1 MSGAKVIAKIESLI
15 TEKLEEIG
23 VELVDL
29 QYTKDH
35 GDQFIRIFID
45 TENGVDLQ
53 LCARVTRMVREII
66 DSQDDIFYDHIEVS
80 SPGIDRIIKR
90 DKDYNRFIGHRI
102 KIKTKELINNQ
113 KNFVGVLKAVTNDT
127 VSIEIEGQDIL
138 ISRDIITVV
147 RLFPDI

>member
-1 MSGAKVIAKIESLI
+1 LSGAKTIAKIENL
-15 TEKLEEIG
+15 TNEKLEKIG

-53 LCARVTRMVREII
+53 LCTRVTRMVREDI

-80 SPGIDRIIKR
+80 SPGIDRIIKKE
-90 DKDYNRFIGHRI
+90 KDFNRFIGHRI
-102 KIKTKELINNQ
+102 KIKTKELIDNQ
-113 KNFVGVLKAVTNDT
+113 KSFVGILKAVTDEN
-127 VSIEIEGQDIL
+127 VKIEIESQDML
-138 ISRDIITVV
+138 IPRDIITVV
-147 RLFPDI
+147 RLHPDI

>member
-1 MSGAKVIAKIESLI
+1 LSGAKVIAKIESLI
-15 TEKLEEIG
+15 TEKLEENG

-53 LCARVTRMVREII
+53 LCATVTRMVREII

-80 SPGIDRIIKR
+80 SPGIDRIIKK

-102 KIKTKELINNQ
+102 KIKTK
-113 KNFVGVLKAVTNDT
+113 
-127 VSIEIEGQDIL
+127 
-138 ISRDIITVV
+138 
-147 RLFPDI
+147 

>member
-1 MSGAKVIAKIESLI
+1 LSGAKTIAKIENL
-15 TEKLEEIG
+15 TNEKLEKIG

-53 LCARVTRMVREII
+53 LCTRVTKMVREAI

-80 SPGIDRIIKR
+80 SPGIDRIIKK
-90 DKDYNRFIGHRI
+90 DKDFNRFIGHRI
-102 KIKTKELINNQ
+102 KIKTKELIDNQ
-113 KNFVGVLKAVTNDT
+113 KSFVGILKAVTDENLK
-127 VSIEIEGQDIL
+127 IEIESQDML
-138 ISRDIITVV
+138 IPRDIITVV
-147 RLFPDI
+147 RLHPDI

>member
-1 MSGAKVIAKIESLI
+1 MSGAKTAVKIESLI
-15 TEKLEEIG
+15 NGKLEENG

-45 TENGVDLQ
+45 SQNGVDLQ
-53 LCARVTRMVREII
+53 LCTRVTKMVKEII
-66 DSQDDIFYDHIEVS
+66 DSQEDIFYDHIEVS
-80 SPGIDRIIKR
+80 SPGIDRIIKK
-90 DKDYNRFIGHRI
+90 DKDFNRFIGHRI

-113 KNFVGVLKAVTNDT
+113 KTFTGILKAVTDENIK
-127 VSIEIEGQDIL
+127 IEIEGQDIL

-147 RLFPDI
+147 RLYPDI

>member
-1 MSGAKVIAKIESLI
+1 MSGAKTIAKIENL
-15 TEKLEEIG
+15 TNEKLEKIG

-53 LCARVTRMVREII
+53 LCTRVTKMVREAI

-80 SPGIDRIIKR
+80 SPGIDRIIKK
-90 DKDYNRFIGHRI
+90 DKDFNRFIGHRI
-102 KIKTKELINNQ
+102 KIKTKELIDNQ
-113 KNFVGVLKAVTNDT
+113 KSFVGILKAVTDENLK
-127 VSIEIEGQDIL
+127 IEIESQDML
-138 ISRDIITVV
+138 IPRDIITVV
-147 RLFPDI
+147 RLHPDI

>member
-90 DKDYNRFIGHRI
+90 EKDYNRFIGHRI

-113 KNFVGVLKAVTNDT
+113 KNFVGVLKAVTNDN

>member
-1 MSGAKVIAKIESLI
+1 MSGAKTAVQIESLI
-15 TEKLEEIG
+15 NGKLEENG

-45 TENGVDLQ
+45 SQNGVDLQ
-53 LCARVTRMVREII
+53 LCTRVTKMVKEII
-66 DSQDDIFYDHIEVS
+66 DSQEDIFYDHIEVS
-80 SPGIDRIIKR
+80 SPGIDRIIKK
-90 DKDYNRFIGHRI
+90 DKDFNRFIGHRI

-113 KNFVGVLKAVTNDT
+113 KTFTGILKAVTDENIK
-127 VSIEIEGQDIL
+127 IEIESQDIL

-147 RLFPDI
+147 RLYPDI